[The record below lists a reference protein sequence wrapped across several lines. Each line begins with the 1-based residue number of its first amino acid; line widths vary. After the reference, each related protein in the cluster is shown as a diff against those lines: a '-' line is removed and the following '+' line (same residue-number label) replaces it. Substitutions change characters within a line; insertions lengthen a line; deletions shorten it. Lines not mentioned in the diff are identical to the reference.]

1 MAIIK
6 KENAAADMRDLTTA
20 GTNGGK
26 TIYPQEDNTTFVAL
40 VEDHLETVREL
51 ERYRT
56 KFDLLRDYLR
66 YHYVD
71 DPMVRIIAGDLE

>member
-1 MAIIK
+1 MVIK

-26 TIYPQEDNTTFVAL
+26 STYPQADYTTFVAL
-40 VEDHLETVREL
+40 VEDHLETVKEL

-56 KFDLLRDYLR
+56 KFDLLRDYLKH
-66 YHYVD
+66 HYVD
-71 DPMVRIIAGDLE
+71 DLMVRVIAGDLE

>member
-1 MAIIK
+1 MVIK

-26 TIYPQEDNTTFVAL
+26 STCQEDNTTLVAL
-40 VEDHLETVREL
+40 MEDHLETVKEL
-51 ERYRT
+51 ERYKT
-56 KFDLLRDYLR
+56 KLELLQAYLK

-71 DPMVRIIAGDLE
+71 DPMVRVIAGDLE

>member
-1 MAIIK
+1 MVIK
-6 KENAAADMRDLTTA
+6 KENAAADVSNLTTA

-26 TIYPQEDNTTFVAL
+26 TIYPQPEYTTFVAL
-40 VEDHLETVREL
+40 VEDHLETVKEL

-56 KFDLLRDYLR
+56 KFDLLRDYLK
-66 YHYVD
+66 YHFVD

>member
-1 MAIIK
+1 MVIK

-26 TIYPQEDNTTFVAL
+26 STYPQAEYTTFVAL
-40 VEDHLETVREL
+40 VEDHIQTVKEL
-51 ERYRT
+51 ERYKT
-56 KFDLLRDYLR
+56 KLELLQTYLK

>member
-1 MAIIK
+1 MVIK
-6 KENAAADMRDLTTA
+6 KENAAADVSNLTTA

-26 TIYPQEDNTTFVAL
+26 STYPQAEYTTFVAL
-40 VEDHLETVREL
+40 VEDHLETVKEL
-51 ERYRT
+51 ERYKT
-56 KFDLLRDYLR
+56 KLELLQAYLK